1 MEKEKPGK
9 EKIAV
14 RLKCNVTSLL
24 KKRKRYS
31 TQNARNN
38 RESAIAI
45 TDSQPSKEN
54 SEGEELMLRV
64 VLDDTDKQYHD
75 TISPEY
81 EDSEKDKGKNSAVE
95 NVENK
100 LAQKLVFNKY
110 IL

>member
-38 RESAIAI
+38 RLSA
-45 TDSQPSKEN
+45 DSQPSKEN

>member
-9 EKIAV
+9 EKITV
-14 RLKCNVTSLL
+14 RLKRNVTSLL

-31 TQNARNN
+31 AQNARNN
-38 RESAIAI
+38 RESTIGI

-54 SEGEELMLRV
+54 SEGEELMLR
-64 VLDDTDKQYHD
+64 DEQHHD

-100 LAQKLVFNKY
+100 LAQKLIFNKY
-110 IL
+110 IV